1 MEQHKEHVQYE
12 EFSIKVNTNKT
23 FKRIQSGFLAHMVI
37 KFYKRNPSDGWLFS
51 SVVLCNG
58 ERVIAVPV
66 LMSKCLLYQ
75 IK

>member
-1 MEQHKEHVQYE
+1 MSV
-12 EFSIKVNTNKT
+12 
-23 FKRIQSGFLAHMVI
+23 QSGFLAYMVI
-37 KFYKRNPSDGWLFS
+37 TFYKKNPSDGWLFS